1 MVVAVRPYLPT
12 DLGQVLDLWEQTDSI
27 PIGPDGLSLD
37 QAVDLMG
44 SELTMTVLA
53 ETEGR
58 VVAMALGV
66 VTGAVGW
73 LYRLLALPDEASVPE
88 TVERLLDDLE
98 SKFAERR
105 ARKIVTVGPAT
116 GPIREYLDRRGYQAV
131 HGGVYL
137 ERDLALSVV
146 ASSTLADLGGRMI
159 DPGLWAEL
167 RGMDQAKEIIER
179 RVILPLAQPQLAARH
194 GLAAPRAI
202 VLFGPPGTGK
212 TTFAKGIA
220 SRLEWPSIEIQPAEL
235 AGEGPERQAK
245 FLADTFDRI
254 LELPCAVVFVD
265 EVEDLASMRGEDRK
279 VTPSVANEF
288 LKQIPRFH
296 DVPRHLLVCAT
307 NWIGRLDSA
316 FLRPGRFDYVLPV
329 GPPDAEARRAIWQR
343 YIDEITDQVTDVG
356 ALVDE
361 SEFFTPADIEFAA
374 RKAAQH
380 AFEKE
385 LFEGATTR
393 ATAADFLWALRR
405 TRPTLTREII
415 ESLHEDTVRFA
426 RY

>member
-1 MVVAVRPYLPT
+1 VTVAVRAYQPT
-12 DLGQVLDLWEQTDSI
+12 DLGHVLTLWERTDSI
-27 PIGPDGLSLD
+27 PIGPDGLSVD
-37 QAVDLMG
+37 QAIDLMA
-44 SELTMTVLA
+44 SEATMTVLA
-53 ETEGR
+53 ETDGR
-58 VVAMALGV
+58 VVGMALGV
-66 VTGAVGW
+66 VAGVVGW
-73 LYRLLALPDEASVPE
+73 LCRLVALPDEASVPE
-88 TVERLLDDLE
+88 TVGRLLDNVE
-98 SKFAERR
+98 SKFAELRV
-105 ARKIVTVGPAT
+105 RKVVTIGPEA

-131 HGGVYL
+131 QAGVYL
-137 ERDLALSVV
+137 ERDLALAVV

-179 RVILPLAQPQLAARH
+179 RVILPLAQPQLVARH
-194 GLAAPRAI
+194 GVAAPRAV

-245 FLADTFDRI
+245 FLAETFDRI

-288 LKQIPRFH
+288 LKQIPRFR
-296 DVPRHLLVCAT
+296 DVPHHLLVCAT

-343 YIDEITDQVTDVG
+343 YIGEITDQVTDVG
-356 ALVDE
+356 ELVDA

-374 RKAAQH
+374 RKAAQR
-380 AFEKE
+380 AFERE

-393 ATAADFLWALRR
+393 ATTADFLWALQR
-405 TRPTLTREII
+405 TRPTLTAEII
-415 ESLHEDTVRFA
+415 ETLHEDTLRFA